1 MKKLIFLP
9 FLFGFCS
16 ILNASEDTASIKTE
30 LANLKNQ
37 VTGITDSV
45 SKLANKVDTLYKEQI
60 MIDASALDSAR
71 KHPEISLYKN
81 YLFAQKSISE
91 THWFFAILAFLILVL
106 IWYWGIK
113 YSISD
118 GLCKDLSFDKDG
130 SVRKPE
136 NSPYSYARVQ
146 LLWWTLIILS
156 CYTFFFGV
164 TGVLLPLNLTA
175 ALLMGFG
182 AIVCGAGKIIDSR
195 QIVEQKGER
204 SQDLLTEANKPSF
217 IRDILSDDKGISVHR
232 YQAVI
237 FNLIFGVGFIGFF
250 ITNLNHHY
258 PFPDFTDWQFSLL
271 GISSA
276 TYLGLKSFENKS
288 SNPDPSS
295 KENVTAKETGEVA
308 APKAT
313 NKF

>member
-1 MKKLIFLP
+1 
-9 FLFGFCS
+9 
-16 ILNASEDTASIKTE
+16 
-30 LANLKNQ
+30 
-37 VTGITDSV
+37 V
-45 SKLANKVDTLYKEQI
+45 
-60 MIDASALDSAR
+60 IDASALDSAR
-71 KHPEISLYKN
+71 KHPGIYLYKN
-81 YLFAQKSISE
+81 YLFTQTSIKGIN
-91 THWFFAILAFLILVL
+91 WFFAILAFLILIL
-106 IWYWGIK
+106 IWYWGIR

-130 SVRKPE
+130 NVRKPE
-136 NSPYSYARVQ
+136 NSPFSYARVQ

-164 TGVLLPLNLTA
+164 TGVLLPLNVTA
-175 ALLMGFG
+175 VLLMGFG
-182 AIVCGAGKIIDSR
+182 AVVCGAGKIIDSR

-204 SQDLLTEANKPSF
+204 SQDLVTEDTKPAF

-237 FNLIFGVGFIGFF
+237 FNLIFGIGFIGFF
-250 ITNLNHHY
+250 VTSLNHSY

-288 SNPDPSS
+288 ANTDPST
-295 KENVTAKETGEVA
+295 KAGIAAAEAGETA